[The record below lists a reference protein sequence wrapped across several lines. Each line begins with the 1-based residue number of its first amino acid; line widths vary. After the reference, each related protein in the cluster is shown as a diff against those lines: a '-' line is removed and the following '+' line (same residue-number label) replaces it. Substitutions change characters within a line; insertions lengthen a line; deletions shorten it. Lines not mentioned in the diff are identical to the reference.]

1 MDEQGKM
8 TQMSTC
14 HKKLLGA
21 LVSTNHYKLEAA
33 LIYLKLCTTEPGP
46 HLSYRNEAA
55 EASLSQVPDPCSST
69 FPVGKKEFLHSR
81 EDVPVFSGKRE
92 HSGIEHRNVRH
103 PWGPLPAA
111 TSRLT
116 AHAVGPLSMALYCT
130 QNFRHKKTENV
141 GVHETCSR
149 CWRCTSV
156 SQMLGHR
163 TAFQDQCW

>member
-55 EASLSQVPDPCSST
+55 KASLSQVPDPCSST
-69 FPVGKKEFLHSR
+69 FPVGKKEIPSF
-81 EDVPVFSGKRE
+81 P
-92 HSGIEHRNVRH
+92 
-103 PWGPLPAA
+103 
-111 TSRLT
+111 
-116 AHAVGPLSMALYCT
+116 
-130 QNFRHKKTENV
+130 
-141 GVHETCSR
+141 
-149 CWRCTSV
+149 
-156 SQMLGHR
+156 
-163 TAFQDQCW
+163 

>member
-1 MDEQGKM
+1 MFAECRLANGWMDEQGKM

-55 EASLSQVPDPCSST
+55 KASLSQVPDPCSST

-81 EDVPVFSGKRE
+81 EDVPVFSGQRE
-92 HSGIEHRNVRH
+92 HSGIEHGNVRH
-103 PWGPLPAA
+103 P
-111 TSRLT
+111 
-116 AHAVGPLSMALYCT
+116 
-130 QNFRHKKTENV
+130 
-141 GVHETCSR
+141 
-149 CWRCTSV
+149 
-156 SQMLGHR
+156 
-163 TAFQDQCW
+163 